1 MSMSMA
7 PHLIA
12 TDVLNRLGTALD
24 DRAWDAWLE
33 LYREDAVY
41 WVPAW
46 RDEDHE
52 TSAPDREISQI
63 YHDRRAGLEERI
75 SRVRSGQSVTA
86 LPLPRTTHF
95 TSNVAAPAATDDADT
110 IHARASSMVHVYQ
123 PRTGSQYVNF
133 GYYELLLARVNDT
146 WQIAR
151 HVIHLKNDC
160 VPALIDFYTL

>member
-1 MSMSMA
+1 MKREPS
-7 PHLIA
+7 LIA
-12 TDVLNRLGTALD
+12 TDVLNELGAALD

-52 TSAPDREISQI
+52 TSDPDREISQI
-63 YHDRRAGLEERI
+63 YHERRAGLEERVA
-75 SRVRSGQSVTA
+75 RVRSGQSVTA

-95 TSNVAAPAATDDADT
+95 TSNVAASVAADSADT
-110 IHARASSMVHVYQ
+110 LHARASAMVHVYQ
-123 PRTGSQYVNF
+123 PRSGSQYVNF
-133 GYYELLLARVNDT
+133 GYYELELTRIDNAWRIT
-146 WQIAR
+146 R